1 MEGKVRKKKSPALS
15 LRVTINKKKI
25 QEKNAT
31 ETFLS
36 TIKALGPEQVAN
48 LQDIR
53 IEGFPLV
60 VASMDCRMQMR
71 LLGKGWFVC
80 THMPTKS
87 KKSLLER
94 IAKQLDVKIKVEMFQ
109 NVDIQLKD

>member
-15 LRVTINKKKI
+15 LRVTINRKKI

-36 TIKALGPEQVAN
+36 AINAIGPERVAS
-48 LQDIR
+48 LKDIC

-71 LLGKGWFVC
+71 QLSKGWFVC
-80 THMPTKS
+80 THVPTKS

-94 IAKQLDVKIKVEMFQ
+94 IAKQLDVNIKVEIF
-109 NVDIQLKD
+109 

>member
-1 MEGKVRKKKSPALS
+1 MEGKVRKKKSPAFL

-36 TIKALGPEQVAN
+36 TIKAFGPELVAN
-48 LQDIR
+48 IQDIR
-53 IEGFPLV
+53 IEGYPLV

-71 LLGKGWFVC
+71 QLGKGWFVC

-87 KKSLLER
+87 KKRLLER
-94 IAKQLDVKIKVEMFQ
+94 IAKQLGVKIKVEIYQ
-109 NVDIQLKD
+109 K

>member
-71 LLGKGWFVC
+71 LLGKSWFVC